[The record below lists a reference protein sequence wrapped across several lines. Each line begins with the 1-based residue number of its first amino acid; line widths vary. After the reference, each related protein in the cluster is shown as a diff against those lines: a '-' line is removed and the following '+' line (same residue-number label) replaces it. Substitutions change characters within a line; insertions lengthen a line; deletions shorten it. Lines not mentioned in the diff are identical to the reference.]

1 MEKYY
6 NSFDRF
12 FVADEFEAEFTDITG
27 KKCSGIVGGASIFI
41 ATIGVKQDTREPV
54 YSINKS
60 DKSFIEDTKYANMFY
75 ATVNADTGILLI
87 PNVDAIMNFKS
98 KTGLDIAGKIVDYTI
113 DIRQVTNKHNADA
126 QCLCLAENSVSESC
140 FIQFIKEHFDRFNNS
155 NNFPAQSI
163 AYNYHQVISSG
174 NLC

>member
-27 KKCSGIVGGASIFI
+27 KKCSGIVAGASIFI
-41 ATIGVKQDTREPV
+41 AIVGVKQDTKEPV
-54 YSINKS
+54 YSINES

-87 PNVDAIMNFKS
+87 PNVNAIMNFKS
-98 KTGLDIAGKIVDYTI
+98 KTGLDIAGKIIDYTI
-113 DIRQVTNKHNADA
+113 DIKQANTYMMMPQN
-126 QCLCLAENSVSESC
+126 VSESY
-140 FIQFIKEHFDRFNNS
+140 FVEFIKEHFDKFNNS
-155 NNFPAQSI
+155 NNFSAQST
-163 AYNYHQVISSG
+163 AYGYHIVEKPF
-174 NLC
+174 LY

>member
-12 FVADEFEAEFTDITG
+12 FVADEFKAEFTDITG
-27 KKCSGIVGGASIFI
+27 KKCSGIVFGASIFI
-41 ATIGVKQDTREPV
+41 ATIGVKQDTKEPV

-98 KTGLDIAGKIVDYTI
+98 KTGLNVAGKIIDYTI
-113 DIRQVTNKHNADA
+113 DIKQATNKYI
-126 QCLCLAENSVSESC
+126 AEEQYVSESC
-140 FIQFIKEHFDRFNNS
+140 FIQFIKEHFDKFKNS
-155 NNFPAQSI
+155 NNFSAQST
-163 AYNYHQVISSG
+163 AYNYHKVEKPF
-174 NLC
+174 LY